1 MISKLINLLKKSIAH
16 VGNFIRK
23 LWNFPFHVYIYL
35 REAWIYWYRQVI
47 PIWKYSEVAE
57 YFEALSLSVQLFLA
71 SLVEGWRGL
80 KREIY
85 ITNRY
90 RINMV
95 INSNNANW
103 IDKVLYS

>member
-1 MISKLINLLKKSIAH
+1 MISKLINLLKKGIAH

-23 LWNFPFHVYIYL
+23 LWNFPFHVYIYF

-57 YFEALSLSVQLFLA
+57 YFEALSLSIQLFLA
-71 SLVEGWRGL
+71 SLVEGWKGL

-85 ITNRY
+85 IINRN
-90 RINMV
+90 RMSLV
-95 INSNNANW
+95 LSGSSSW